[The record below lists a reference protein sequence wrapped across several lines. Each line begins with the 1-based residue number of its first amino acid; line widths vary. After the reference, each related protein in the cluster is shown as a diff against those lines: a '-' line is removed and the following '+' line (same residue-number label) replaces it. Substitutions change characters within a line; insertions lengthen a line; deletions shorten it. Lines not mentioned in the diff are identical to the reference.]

1 MTWLTSSS
9 PGTVTTTR
17 SRLRNDQDRQLLR
30 PAAEELGCG
39 LGRGLFQRAR
49 VDDAERAGL
58 RVRGER
64 AAQRGLAALAVHL
77 RREVAVVRRE
87 RHAAAR
93 PVRSAGRAGAGAA
106 GALLAPRLRAAA
118 RDQAAA
124 LAAAG
129 RRARIVQLGAHGL
142 VDEVRLHLGAED
154 ALLERDALRGTE
166 NLSLRRG
173 HDPCP
178 PLPPR
183 TRSWARGRRP

>member
-1 MTWLTSSS
+1 
-9 PGTVTTTR
+9 
-17 SRLRNDQDRQLLR
+17 
-30 PAAEELGCG
+30 
-39 LGRGLFQRAR
+39 
-49 VDDAERAGL
+49 
-58 RVRGER
+58 
-64 AAQRGLAALAVHL
+64 ALAVHL

-129 RRARIVQLGAHGL
+129 RRARVVQLGAHRL

-166 NLSLRRG
+166 NLSPQGAARG
-173 HDPCP
+173 AAI
-178 PLPPR
+178 R
-183 TRSWARGRRP
+183 TRGLCPCVRLNGPVGPFGSSPGG